1 MQSSRNKVI
10 RNTRFFYMQRFFFN
24 SASVYFMNWTSNVVK
39 CCLNI
44 TIIILRHILYF
55 VYLGPCLDLGLFMS
69 YLCDLFFVLSLIFH
83 LVFVYFKNISYCFWM
98 TMWIKKM
105 NYFPIAK
112 VQSQGVASLLL
123 NVFVNFNLTLL
134 IKLLLIKKAFS
145 ATLHYA
151 GSQSKIFN
159 HKMSRKT
166 KMNLLKQWKKPASS
180 R

>member
-1 MQSSRNKVI
+1 
-10 RNTRFFYMQRFFFN
+10 
-24 SASVYFMNWTSNVVK
+24 
-39 CCLNI
+39 
-44 TIIILRHILYF
+44 
-55 VYLGPCLDLGLFMS
+55 
-69 YLCDLFFVLSLIFH
+69 
-83 LVFVYFKNISYCFWM
+83 
-98 TMWIKKM
+98 M

-134 IKLLLIKKAFS
+134 IKLLLIKKACS

-166 KMNLLKQWKKPASS
+166 KMNLLKQ
-180 R
+180 